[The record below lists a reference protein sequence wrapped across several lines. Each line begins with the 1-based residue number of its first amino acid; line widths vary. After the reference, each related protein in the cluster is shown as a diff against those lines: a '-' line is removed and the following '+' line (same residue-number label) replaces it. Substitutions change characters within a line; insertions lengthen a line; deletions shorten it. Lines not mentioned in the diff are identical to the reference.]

1 MSQNILEEKNKH
13 MNKET
18 SLEHYKEELKEIF
31 GSIYGYKPRIASVV
45 KSANGKNKIYI
56 PTSGDSNFI
65 GDILDWMAQPYEEP
79 ILDNVEKAYLRSVIK
94 PFKDKTLYIY
104 KTEIQNEKNHY
115 IRIVVKSICD
125 GLDEEEIAFPLF
137 KKNTMYKGME
147 LDKQYTLKELGL

>member
-1 MSQNILEEKNKH
+1 MTKEVR
-13 MNKET
+13 KET
-18 SLEHYKEELKEIF
+18 NLEHYKEELKEILL
-31 GSIYGYKPRIASVV
+31 YDYDNPREVFR
-45 KSANGKNKIYI
+45 KISKRFDRQI
-56 PTSGDSNFI
+56 KISLTEHPTDA
-65 GDILDWMAQPYEEP
+65 ILNWMAQPYKAP
-79 ILDNVEKAYLRSVIK
+79 ILDDVEKAYLRSVIK

>member
-1 MSQNILEEKNKH
+1 MTKEVR
-13 MNKET
+13 KET
-18 SLEHYKEELKEIF
+18 NLEHYKGELKEILLDD
-31 GSIYGYKPRIASVV
+31 YDNPREVFR
-45 KSANGKNKIYI
+45 KISKRFDRQI
-56 PTSGDSNFI
+56 KISPIEHPTDA
-65 GDILDWMAQPYEEP
+65 ILNWMAQPYEAP
-79 ILDNVEKAYLRSVIK
+79 ILDDVEKSYLRSVIK